1 MKKIIGLLITWL
13 LGYCSLAQ
21 STHQDLTL
29 LEPPKVTQPEAVHS
43 KSKSPITRFF
53 LLGVKIYQ
61 HSISEQLAT
70 NCSFELT
77 CSRFSRAMI
86 NEYGL
91 IKGYFLTFDRLS
103 QCNAISPL
111 ETFPVRLNKQGKI
124 IEYVTDF
131 RFN

>member
-1 MKKIIGLLITWL
+1 M
-13 LGYCSLAQ
+13 LGHCTLAQ
-21 STHQDLTL
+21 STHQDLIL
-29 LEPPKVTQPEAVHS
+29 LKQPKATTQPVIAQS
-43 KSKSPITRFF
+43 KRKSPITRFY

-103 QCNAISPL
+103 RCNVISPL
-111 ETFPVRLNKQGKI
+111 ETFPVRLTKQGKI
-124 IEYVTDF
+124 IEYVDDF
-131 RFN
+131 RLN